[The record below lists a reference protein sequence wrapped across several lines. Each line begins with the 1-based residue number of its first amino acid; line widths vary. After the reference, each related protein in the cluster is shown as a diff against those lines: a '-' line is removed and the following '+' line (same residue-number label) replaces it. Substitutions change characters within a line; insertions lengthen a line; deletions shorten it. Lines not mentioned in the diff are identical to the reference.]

1 MKSAVSE
8 TVGEWRLPGQVRT
21 ADDLP
26 VGTWIFCEV
35 DGAVSFRVAPVL
47 GYSFS
52 WVRQLAAGTL
62 AGDVGLKLDLG
73 LQASLGLLASGK
85 YCLVLSRESEAR
97 TLRLRLFKLKQ
108 KGWDFAFN
116 LKAAAEPVV
125 PELPKDPD
133 DFVLAMLGV
142 HPAQAARDL
151 VRGLRHLDRWTDPAV
166 KPAELLAG
174 LTAREAT
181 ELLGR
186 LASVESASKA
196 REAFDEARRRVVK
209 ALETWHRLDSLAH
222 GAAAKLLARIG
233 RDDDLAAI
241 REVARAIAES
251 DDSAIEKLLAKRL
264 EDVGFF
270 HSAAG
275 QWLEAAAA
283 RGILQVLS
291 DRRLDEL
298 RKAARATADVLDGS
312 LVTDMIRRI
321 QAEVERPLAA
331 IEDAIARADPQRLA
345 PWLRAR
351 LRPLF
356 DRDLGLA
363 ELEEL
368 RRTVH
373 ALLRVRHQVYEKALK
388 ALEEKYEVELSANFE
403 TSTTREAAIDV
414 EFDFAHPGTD
424 TRRLQDLLEKAID
437 GDFGELFLVAVPGVV
452 VHRGRLSHGVRRQSD
467 VEVSLPLG
475 KASAR
480 RLNESVAQLVCEA
493 SNGRVYALD
502 ARDEVTTVNDRG
514 GRASTLAIAAHLPLG
529 DEGQVRRFD
538 VDSLTYSYSYRESV
552 PDMQTRHLRG
562 QLRAYL
568 DAYFAARFDPS
579 RGGQISSETWISELD
594 NTLDRLGVGTNRIG
608 NTVLSLELA
617 VAARTVAAWF
627 NETPLDRLDGRYLNL
642 SKALQAALKRLVPF
656 FYLRDAERF
665 GEPAVVWPLLVYA
678 AIPPLNDAQRTRRG
692 EIVLGLGD
700 LHWWNGNKQLV
711 LAMAGWGPTRGRL
724 GDLLRRARDTMTAAG
739 LGSKGEY
746 YDPATMSDDIMRA
759 LDTNEARAYELL
771 AGLLELESAI
781 VRRSV
786 DAGIALARFREGR
799 IEKIDAALRALEGA
813 GASLAATFNKRLGV
827 YGGDESRP
835 LATMLFI
842 EGARSL
848 SAAGPGNTTARL
860 HLTVLRDG
868 VSLRPELLDQTAIP
882 LQDIALSQL
891 ITSTGALTEPA
902 LAL

>member
-1 MKSAVSE
+1 
-8 TVGEWRLPGQVRT
+8 
-21 ADDLP
+21 
-26 VGTWIFCEV
+26 
-35 DGAVSFRVAPVL
+35 
-47 GYSFS
+47 
-52 WVRQLAAGTL
+52 
-62 AGDVGLKLDLG
+62 
-73 LQASLGLLASGK
+73 
-85 YCLVLSRESEAR
+85 
-97 TLRLRLFKLKQ
+97 
-108 KGWDFAFN
+108 
-116 LKAAAEPVV
+116 V

-166 KPAELLAG
+166 KPAELLGG

-196 REAFDEARRRVVK
+196 LEAFDEARRRVVK

-241 REVARAIAES
+241 REVATAIAES

-321 QAEVERPLAA
+321 QEEVERPLAA

-388 ALEEKYEVELSANFE
+388 ALEEKYEVELSANFD
-403 TSTTREAAIDV
+403 TLTTREAAIDV

-502 ARDEVTTVNDRG
+502 ARDEVTRVNDRG

-529 DEGQVRRFD
+529 DDGQVRRFD

-552 PDMQTRHLRG
+552 RDMQTRHLHD

-594 NTLDRLGVGTNRIG
+594 NTLDRLGAGTNRIG

-627 NETPLDRLDGRYLNL
+627 NETPLDRLDGRYLSL

-656 FYLRDAERF
+656 TCATPN
-665 GEPAVVWPLLVYA
+665 GSAS
-678 AIPPLNDAQRTRRG
+678 RRG
-692 EIVLGLGD
+692 LLPSTLRSSQRRAPPARRSSRLGD
-700 LHWWNGNKQLV
+700 SLVERQQQLV
-711 LAMAGWGPTRGRL
+711 LAMAGWGPTVEGW
-724 GDLLRRARDTMTAAG
+724 GPAAAGEDMMTAAG

-786 DAGIALARFREGR
+786 DAGIALARFREVR

-842 EGARSL
+842 EGARAL

-868 VSLRPELLDQTAIP
+868 VALRPELLDQTAIP
-882 LQDIALSQL
+882 PQAIALSQL
-891 ITSTGALTEPA
+891 ITSTGALTETA